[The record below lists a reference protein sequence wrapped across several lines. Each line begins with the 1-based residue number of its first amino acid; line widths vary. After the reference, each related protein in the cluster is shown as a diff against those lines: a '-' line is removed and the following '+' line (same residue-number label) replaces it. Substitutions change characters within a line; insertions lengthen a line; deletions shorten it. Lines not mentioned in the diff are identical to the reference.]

1 MNHLYTRRPDVVEM
15 ILLNNREMSTELA
28 WEWLRL
34 IGIIKSAS
42 GRPEWKEP
50 TSPYPRMIAFGFTK
64 IETEVDGETIVET
77 YDGDIS
83 YGSKKVAVFRF
94 GRFE

>member
-1 MNHLYTRRPDVVEM
+1 MNAKYTRRPDVVEM
-15 ILLNNREMSTELA
+15 VLLNNSEMSTELA
-28 WEWLRL
+28 WEWLAL
-34 IGIIKSAS
+34 IGVIKSAS
-42 GRPEWKEP
+42 GRPEWAEP

-64 IETEVDGETIVET
+64 IETEVDGEIVVEN

-83 YGSKKVAVFRF
+83 YGGKQVAVFRF